1 MGPLQTVIHLLS
13 FIAPAFFLALGLALL
28 APVLLPAKRRGSGR
42 WVSLALNFV
51 VGCAVLAAGLWYFG
65 RDGKMVTYAA
75 LVLVM
80 ASAQWVFGRG
90 WRSKG

>member
-1 MGPLQTVIHLLS
+1 MS
-13 FIAPAFFLALGLALL
+13 FFAPAFFLALGLALL
-28 APVLLPAKRRGSGR
+28 APVLLPAMRRGSGR
-42 WVSLALNFV
+42 WVSLALNFG

-80 ASAQWVFGRG
+80 ASAQWVIGRG
-90 WRSKG
+90 WRSKS